1 VQAAGSNPVDRAAA
15 RLGHVGGWW
24 GPSHKKDFLLAF

>member
-1 VQAAGSNPVDRAAA
+1 VLLTLGLGLGEGDNLSAA

-24 GPSHKKDFLLAF
+24 GCGGGS